1 MIVIK
6 SLVPGGVAEQ
16 DGRLHPGDRLMSVNE
31 TDLENSSLA
40 YAVQTLKGTPKG
52 EMKKKKYVM
61 RICLNSNTTG
71 DPSAQW
77 DSKSSTRVKLSF
89 NEVHLRFSFMLEVL
103 RWIWLEGR
111 EVFEVFENVLLN
123 FRSSK
128 NWSCQ
133 ASSWRL
139 WRRRRNWR
147 ESSRLCKGQCW
158 SNAGKWCA
166 RKAKRKWVFFSVA
179 YC

>member
-61 RICLNSNTTG
+61 RICLNSNTSG
-71 DPSAQW
+71 DSSAQ
-77 DSKSSTRVKLSF
+77 
-89 NEVHLRFSFMLEVL
+89 
-103 RWIWLEGR
+103 
-111 EVFEVFENVLLN
+111 
-123 FRSSK
+123 
-128 NWSCQ
+128 
-133 ASSWRL
+133 
-139 WRRRRNWR
+139 
-147 ESSRLCKGQCW
+147 
-158 SNAGKWCA
+158 
-166 RKAKRKWVFFSVA
+166 
-179 YC
+179 

>member
-1 MIVIK
+1 MAACTQETVWCQWMRQIWRTPH
-6 SLVPGGVAEQ
+6 SLMPC
-16 DGRLHPGDRLMSVNE
+16 RL
-31 TDLENSSLA
+31 
-40 YAVQTLKGTPKG
+40 LKERQRVRWK
-52 EMKKKKYVM
+52 KKKKYVM

-147 ESSRLCKGQCW
+147 ESSRLGKGQCW

-166 RKAKRKWVFFSVA
+166 RKAKRKWVFFSIA